1 MNIKKSIRSFRPAFK
16 GIYETILEGNNMK
29 IQIIAGIVAIAISL
43 LLHISKIEF
52 IIILICIGLVWS
64 AELFNTALELI
75 VDKITKEQEEWA
87 RKTKDASAGA
97 VLILALM
104 ALVIGIIIW
113 LPYLILY
120 VDLLRL
126 SLAFFMLNY

>member
-1 MNIKKSIRSFRPAFK
+1 
-16 GIYETILEGNNMK
+16 
-29 IQIIAGIVAIAISL
+29 VAIAISL

-64 AELFNTALELI
+64 AELFNTALEHI
-75 VDKITKEQEEWA
+75 VDKITNEQAVWA

-97 VLILALM
+97 VLILAIV

-113 LPYLILY
+113 LPYLILNFE
-120 VDLLRL
+120 L
-126 SLAFFMLNY
+126 

>member
-1 MNIKKSIRSFRPAFK
+1 
-16 GIYETILEGNNMK
+16 LEGNNIK

-97 VLILALM
+97 VLILAIIS
-104 ALVIGIIIW
+104 LVIGVIIW
-113 LPYLILY
+113 LPYLILN
-120 VDLLRL
+120 VEL
-126 SLAFFMLNY
+126 

>member
-1 MNIKKSIRSFRPAFK
+1 
-16 GIYETILEGNNMK
+16 MK
-29 IQIIAGIVAIAISL
+29 IQILAGIVAVAISL

-64 AELFNTALELI
+64 AELFNTALEYI
-75 VDKITKEQEEWA
+75 VDKITNEQAAWA

-97 VLILALM
+97 VLILALI

-113 LPYLILY
+113 EPY
-120 VDLLRL
+120 VMMNVK
-126 SLAFFMLNY
+126 F

>member
-1 MNIKKSIRSFRPAFK
+1 MNIMKSIRSFRPAFK

-29 IQIIAGIVAIAISL
+29 IQIFAGIVAVAISL

-64 AELFNTALELI
+64 AELFNTALEYI
-75 VDKITKEQEEWA
+75 VDKITNEQAAWA

-97 VLILALM
+97 VLILALI

-113 LPYLILY
+113 EPY
-120 VDLLRL
+120 VMMNVK
-126 SLAFFMLNY
+126 F